1 MAKRE
6 SNFIN
11 MVVTLVLVTGIAA
24 TALGFVYD
32 LTKGPIEAAKM
43 KAQTEAITQVLPEFD
58 ELGDSYKTLSET
70 GGDSL
75 EFFPAYKGGELVG
88 TAIKTYT
95 KNGFSGFISIMAG
108 IDKDGNFS
116 GYSVLEHAETPG
128 LGSKMSDWFNNSEK
142 PNQNIIGKNPGTTK
156 FSVSKDG
163 GEIDAITASTIT
175 SRAFLDALNR
185 AYNSYSKNDA
195 TSGASGNSKLLNY
208 ESVE

>member
-1 MAKRE
+1 MAKVE

-11 MVVTLVLVTGIAA
+11 MVATLVVVTGVAA
-24 TALGFVYD
+24 AILGFVYD
-32 LTKGPIEAAKM
+32 ATKGPIEAAKL

-58 ELGDSYKTLSET
+58 ELGESFKTLAEE

-95 KNGFSGFISIMAG
+95 KKGFSGFISIMAG

-128 LGSKMSDWFNNSEK
+128 LGSKMGEWFKNPEK
-142 PNQNIIGKNPGTTK
+142 PNQNIIGKNPEKTK
-156 FSVSKDG
+156 LKVSKDG

-185 AYNSYSKNDA
+185 AYTTYSKNDA
-195 TSGASGNSKLLNY
+195 TSGAAGN
-208 ESVE
+208 